1 MANEK
6 QYLEVFNDGHDDLY
20 IRDQEAQEELSQ
32 IPTIYATK
40 AALTAATL
48 IPVNLNDMV
57 PGSTFVKN
65 NILAINGVQYRA
77 KKNTTHFPVV
87 LLTDGGQFVVNVVNG
102 VPAYVVSDYT
112 LDPDWEVWG
121 DAGIP
126 QTLINIQADLDETL
140 EQMQND
146 LSTAIQQIQTD
157 CDATLQQI
165 QTSTG
170 QAVSEIEADQ
180 AEFINKATS
189 IVGQSLKS
197 TSRITT
203 SDGQTQYT
211 VQQLLT
217 AMADLMDHTVVVHSG
232 EQ

>member
-1 MANEK
+1 M
-6 QYLEVFNDGHDDLY
+6 
-20 IRDQEAQEELSQ
+20 
-32 IPTIYATK
+32 
-40 AALTAATL
+40 ALTNPTNLVDVQGLERFKQKLDPRFESIEAAAL
-48 IPVNLNDMV
+48 IPVNLDDMT
-57 PGSTFVKN
+57 PQTTFVKN

-102 VPAYVVSDYT
+102 APAYVVDDYT
-112 LDPDWEVWG
+112 LDPDWEIWG

-126 QTLINIQADLDETL
+126 QTLANIQQDLDDAL
-140 EQMQND
+140 EQMEAD
-146 LSTAIQQIQTD
+146 LSRTSQKIQED

-165 QTSTG
+165 QTITG

-180 AEFINKATS
+180 DEFINEATS

-217 AMADLMDHTVVVHSG
+217 AMADLMGHTVVIHP
-232 EQ
+232 EE

>member
-6 QYLEVFNDGHDDLY
+6 QYLEVFNDGQDDLY

-32 IPTIYATK
+32 IPTLYATK
-40 AALTAATL
+40 AALLQATI
-48 IPVNLNDMV
+48 IPVNLGDMT
-57 PGSTFVKN
+57 PQTTFVKN

-77 KKNTTHFPVV
+77 KKDTTHFPVV
-87 LLTDGGQFVVNVVNG
+87 LLTDGGQFVVNIVNG
-102 VPAYVVSDYT
+102 APAYVVSDYT
-112 LDPDWEVWG
+112 LDADWEIWG

-126 QTLINIQADLDETL
+126 QTLANMQQDLDDALADL
-140 EQMQND
+140 
-146 LSTAIQQIQTD
+146 SRTAHKIQED
-157 CDATLQQI
+157 CDTTLQQI

-170 QAVSEIEADQ
+170 QAVEEIEAGQ
-180 AEFINKATS
+180 TQFINEATS
-189 IVGQSLKS
+189 IIGQSLKS
-197 TSRITT
+197 TSRIIT

-217 AMADLMDHTVVVHSG
+217 AMADLMGHTVVVHPG

>member
-6 QYLEVFNDGHDDLY
+6 QYLEVFNDGQDDLY

-32 IPTIYATK
+32 IPTLYATK
-40 AALTAATL
+40 AALLQATI
-48 IPVNLNDMV
+48 IPVNLGDMT
-57 PGSTFVKN
+57 PQTTFVKN

-77 KKNTTHFPVV
+77 KKDTTHFPVV
-87 LLTDGGQFVVNVVNG
+87 LLTDGGQFVVNIVNG
-102 VPAYVVSDYT
+102 APAYVVSDYT
-112 LDPDWEVWG
+112 LDADWEIWG

-126 QTLINIQADLDETL
+126 QTLANIQQDLDDALADL
-140 EQMQND
+140 
-146 LSTAIQQIQTD
+146 SRTANKIQED
-157 CDATLQQI
+157 CDTTLQQI
-165 QTSTG
+165 QTSIG

-180 AEFINKATS
+180 AEFINEATS

-197 TSRITT
+197 TSRIIT

-217 AMADLMDHTVVVHSG
+217 AMADLMGHTVVVHPG

>member
-1 MANEK
+1 M
-6 QYLEVFNDGHDDLY
+6 
-20 IRDQEAQEELSQ
+20 
-32 IPTIYATK
+32 
-40 AALTAATL
+40 ALTNPTSLVDVQCLERFKENLDPRFESIEAAAL
-48 IPVNLNDMV
+48 IPVNLDDMT
-57 PGSTFVKN
+57 PQTAFVKN

-77 KKNTTHFPVV
+77 KKDTTHFPVV
-87 LLTDGGQFVVNVVNG
+87 LLTDGGQFVVNIVNG
-102 VPAYVVSDYT
+102 APAYVVSDYT
-112 LDPDWEVWG
+112 LDADWEIWG

-126 QTLINIQADLDETL
+126 QTLANMQQDLDDALADL
-140 EQMQND
+140 
-146 LSTAIQQIQTD
+146 SRTANKIQED

-165 QTSTG
+165 QTSTE

-180 AEFINKATS
+180 AEFINEATS

-217 AMADLMDHTVVVHSG
+217 AMADLMGHTVVVHPG

>member
-1 MANEK
+1 MAIKNPTKYVSVQRLGRFEEK
-6 QYLEVFNDGHDDLY
+6 LGQKYATSAAV
-20 IRDQEAQEELSQ
+20 ASS
-32 IPTIYATK
+32 YATK
-40 AALTAATL
+40 QEMTQAAI
-48 IPVNLNDMV
+48 IPVNLDEMT
-57 PGSTFVKN
+57 PTSTFIRN
-65 NILAINGVQYRA
+65 SILFINGVGYRA
-77 KKNTTHFPVV
+77 KQNTTHFPVV
-87 LLTDGGQFVVNVVNG
+87 LLTDGGQFVVNIVNG
-102 VPAYVVSDYT
+102 APAYVVSDYT
-112 LDPDWEVWG
+112 LDEDWEIWG

-126 QTLINIQADLDETL
+126 QTLANMQQDLDDAL
-140 EQMQND
+140 EQMEAD
-146 LSTAIQQIQTD
+146 LSRTSQKIQED

-180 AEFINKATS
+180 AEFINEATS
-189 IVGQSLKS
+189 IVEQSLKS

-217 AMADLMDHTVVVHSG
+217 AMADLMGHTVVVHPG

>member
-1 MANEK
+1 M
-6 QYLEVFNDGHDDLY
+6 
-20 IRDQEAQEELSQ
+20 
-32 IPTIYATK
+32 
-40 AALTAATL
+40 ALTNPTSLVDVQCLERFKENLDPRFESIEAATL
-48 IPVNLNDMV
+48 IPVNLDSMT
-57 PGSTFVKN
+57 PQTTFVKN

-77 KKNTTHFPVV
+77 KKDTTHFPVV
-87 LLTDGGQFVVNVVNG
+87 LLTDGGQFVVNIVNG
-102 VPAYVVSDYT
+102 APAYVVSDYT
-112 LDPDWEVWG
+112 LDADWEIWG

-126 QTLINIQADLDETL
+126 QTLANMQQDLDDAL
-140 EQMQND
+140 EQMEAD
-146 LSTAIQQIQTD
+146 LSRTSQKIQED

-180 AEFINKATS
+180 AEFINEATS

-217 AMADLMDHTVVVHSG
+217 AMADLMGHTVVIHP
-232 EQ
+232 EE

>member
-6 QYLEVFNDGHDDLY
+6 QYLEVFNDGQDDLY

-48 IPVNLNDMV
+48 IPVNLDDMT
-57 PGSTFVKN
+57 PWTTFVKN

-77 KKNTTHFPVV
+77 KKDTTHFPVV

-102 VPAYVVSDYT
+102 APAYVISDYT
-112 LDPDWEVWG
+112 LDADWEIWG

-126 QTLINIQADLDETL
+126 QTLANMQQDLDDALADL
-140 EQMQND
+140 
-146 LSTAIQQIQTD
+146 SRTAHKIQED
-157 CDATLQQI
+157 CDTTLQQI
-165 QTSTG
+165 QTSAG

-180 AEFINKATS
+180 AEFINEATS

-217 AMADLMDHTVVVHSG
+217 AMADLMGHTVVVHPG